1 MKTKVQ
7 RVEEVIKGG
16 TTKEELAEIHRI
28 INQFESVIKRDVTA
42 TEIAEID
49 KVVRGHDGKLYAQIQ
64 QLVDDNRGKAGSLIR
79 VLQQAQ
85 GIVGYLPK
93 PVMATV
99 SYDLKVPLSEVYGV
113 ASFYHF
119 FSMKPKG
126 KYVLQVC
133 LGTSCYVKGG
143 DKIIDRL
150 KKDWN
155 LEPGGITPDGR
166 FSLEIVRCLGACGLS
181 PVMAVGADIHGRV
194 KPGKL
199 NEILDSYN

>member
-1 MKTKVQ
+1 MKTKDQV
-7 RVEEVIKGG
+7 VAEVIKDG

-28 INQFESVIKRDVTA
+28 IRQFESIIKRDVTA
-42 TEIAEID
+42 TEITEID
-49 KVVRGHDGKLYAQIQ
+49 KVVRGHDGKLYAEIQ
-64 QLVDDNRGKAGSLIR
+64 KIVDANRGKAGSLIR

-143 DKIIDRL
+143 DRIIDRL

-194 KPGKL
+194 KPSKL

>member
-7 RVEEVIKGG
+7 QVEEVIKTG

-28 INQFESVIKRDVTA
+28 INQFESVIKREVTA

-64 QLVDDNRGKAGSLIR
+64 QIVDDNRGKAGSLIR

-181 PVMAVGADIHGRV
+181 PVMAVGAEIHGRV
-194 KPGKL
+194 KPSKL

>member
-7 RVEEVIKGG
+7 QVEEVIKSG

-28 INQFESVIKRDVTA
+28 INQFEEVVKHDVTSA
-42 TEIAEID
+42 EVTEIE
-49 KVVRGHDGKLYAQIQ
+49 KLVKGNNGKLLESIQ
-64 QLVDDNRGKAGSLIR
+64 KIVDDNRGKAGSLIR

-93 PVMATV
+93 PVIATI
-99 SYDLKVPLSEVYGV
+99 SYDLKVPFSEVYGV
-113 ASFYHF
+113 TSFYHF

-126 KYVLQVC
+126 KHVLQVC

-143 DKIIDRL
+143 DKSLDRL

-181 PVMAVGADIHGRV
+181 PVMAVGTDIHGRV

>member
-7 RVEEVIKGG
+7 QVEEVIKTG

-28 INQFESVIKRDVTA
+28 INQFESVIKREVTA
-42 TEIAEID
+42 TEVAEID
-49 KVVRGHDGKLYAQIQ
+49 KVVRGHEGKLYAEIQ
-64 QLVDDNRGKAGSLIR
+64 KIVDDNRGKAGSLIR

-133 LGTSCYVKGG
+133 LGTSCYVKGE

-181 PVMAVGADIHGRV
+181 PVMAVGAEIHGRV
-194 KPGKL
+194 KPSKL

>member
-7 RVEEVIKGG
+7 RVEEVIKDG

-28 INQFESVIKRDVTA
+28 INQYEIVIKREVTA

-64 QLVDDNRGKAGSLIR
+64 QIVDDNRGKAGSLIR

-119 FSMKPKG
+119 F
-126 KYVLQVC
+126 
-133 LGTSCYVKGG
+133 
-143 DKIIDRL
+143 
-150 KKDWN
+150 
-155 LEPGGITPDGR
+155 
-166 FSLEIVRCLGACGLS
+166 
-181 PVMAVGADIHGRV
+181 
-194 KPGKL
+194 
-199 NEILDSYN
+199 

>member
-7 RVEEVIKGG
+7 RVEEVIKDG

-28 INQFESVIKRDVTA
+28 INQFESVIKREVTA

-64 QLVDDNRGKAGSLIR
+64 QIVDDNRGKAGSLIR

-194 KPGKL
+194 NPG
-199 NEILDSYN
+199 N

>member
-7 RVEEVIKGG
+7 RVEEVIKSG

-28 INQFESVIKRDVTA
+28 INQFEAVIKRDVTA

-64 QLVDDNRGKAGSLIR
+64 KIVDDNRGKAGSLIR

-143 DKIIDRL
+143 DKIIDRAEER
-150 KKDWN
+150 
-155 LEPGGITPDGR
+155 LEPGAGR
-166 FSLEIVRCLGACGLS
+166 DYAGRPVLIGNCPLPRRLRSVSGNGSRCRYS
-181 PVMAVGADIHGRV
+181 RQ
-194 KPGKL
+194 
-199 NEILDSYN
+199 S

>member
-7 RVEEVIKGG
+7 QIEETIKS
-16 TTKEELAEIHRI
+16 TVTREELAEIHRFV
-28 INQFESVIKRDVTA
+28 QLYEEVIKRDVITA
-42 TEIAEID
+42 EVTEIEKLVKSGGG
-49 KVVRGHDGKLYAQIQ
+49 KVFTNIQ
-64 QLVDDNRGKAGSLIR
+64 KIVDDNRGKAGSLIR

-93 PVMATV
+93 PVIAAI
-99 SYDLKVPLSEVYGV
+99 SRDLKVPFSEVYGV
-113 ASFYHF
+113 VSFYHF
-119 FSMKPKG
+119 FSMTPKG
-126 KYVLQVC
+126 KHVIQVC

-143 DKIIDRL
+143 DKIMERL

-181 PVMAVGADIHGRV
+181 TVMAVGTDIHGRV

-199 NEILDSYN
+199 NEIMDSYN